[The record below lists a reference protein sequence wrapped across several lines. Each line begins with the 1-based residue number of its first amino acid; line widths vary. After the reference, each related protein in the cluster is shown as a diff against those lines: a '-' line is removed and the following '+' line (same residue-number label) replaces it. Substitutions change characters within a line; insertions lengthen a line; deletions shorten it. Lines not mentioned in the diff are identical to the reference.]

1 MRLLRSINP
10 FIAVIALVAIV
21 AAIVVFVIPH
31 GGRRTVIADFP
42 QTVSLYKGSDVRILG
57 VPVGKVESVTPVGT
71 KVRVKFTYD
80 DKYKVPADAKA
91 VVISPSI
98 VGDRFI
104 QLTPAYKGGPVLAD
118 DAHLGTDRTG
128 VPLELDQIFG
138 SLNELNKALG
148 PQGANKPDET
158 GTGALTRLLDSTA
171 RNFGGQ
177 GVQFNETLKNFSKL
191 STTLANNKD
200 ELFGATAQVER
211 FVNALAKNDDTVR
224 RFNDS
229 LQQGS
234 GLLADDRQELAA
246 ALKNLSTALV
256 AVKGFVRE
264 NRDALHT
271 NIKGLARLSDTL
283 VKRRGELDQILTTV
297 PVALNNLSLAYS
309 PNTGTLDTRDNVGE
323 LFTKLSSN
331 PGKTLCL
338 VFNQVV
344 KNQPCPFAA
353 LGRAAPFQ
361 QLTKLQQANRQHVDL
376 TLAGLVPARG
386 DQ

>member
-10 FIAVIALVAIV
+10 FIAVIALVAIM